1 MLLTCLLIVLVYVAQ
16 CLLGC
21 LWHLHSSA
29 RLPELPTALAMVV
42 GLTDASLSAHDQGQ
56 AQGPTGHPG
65 ASDSTMGM
73 QGWGGSSSSSSS
85 ADGDGSADAG
95 DGNVDGLFETGSAA
109 GAAPTTA
116 DDRGRCCVICQASS
130 SEALF
135 VLGDKTR
142 QDKSGVGHRRL
153 VGGVGGRMSYI
164 GAVVFVFAWRLVIG
178 YH

>member
-1 MLLTCLLIVLVYVAQ
+1 M
-16 CLLGC
+16 
-21 LWHLHSSA
+21 
-29 RLPELPTALAMVV
+29 V

-65 ASDSTMGM
+65 ASDSGV

-116 DDRGRCCVICQASS
+116 DDRGRCCVICQAWS

-135 VLGDKTR
+135 LLGGGGVG

-153 VGGVGGRMSYI
+153 VGGVGGEMSYI
-164 GAVVFVFAWRLVIG
+164 GAVFFFAWRLVIG